1 MTLRFRWCSLGFFS
15 LFLGA
20 WFATA
25 AEPLRLVMQD
35 GGWGGA
41 PTNNIRAVLL
51 SAGGEIWRH
60 CPHTRLAEI
69 RVHHRGDYPQTNW
82 ERGKDGCI
90 VIGLNTSDTYWAQYA
105 YQFAH
110 EFCHALATHSGD
122 WEIKWRAGGKP
133 NHWLE
138 ESLCETASLFALRA
152 MGRAWVKSP
161 PYSNWKSFAPA
172 LTNYAQQRLDEPK
185 HKLPPDT
192 EFPAWF
198 RAEEASLRA
207 HSTQREKNGIIA
219 AQLLPLFE
227 AEPRGWETVTFLNL
241 GTRDKKMSLA
251 AFLAEWQMNV
261 SPELRPFVAKVAMV
275 FGVTL

>member
-20 WFATA
+20 CFATA

-51 SAGGEIWRH
+51 SAGGEIWKH
-60 CPHTRLAEI
+60 CPHTKLDEL
-69 RVHHRGDYPQTNW
+69 RVQYRSDDPQTNW
-82 ERGKDGCI
+82 KRGSDGRI
-90 VIGLNTSDTYWAQYA
+90 VIGLTAREMYWQQYA

-110 EFCHALATHSGD
+110 EFCHALATQSD
-122 WEIKWRAGGKP
+122 DPSKRWRGAGKP

-152 MGRAWVKSP
+152 MGRSWESAP
-161 PYSNWKSFAPA
+161 PYRNWKSYAPK
-172 LTNYAQQRLDEPK
+172 LTSYAQKRLDDPK
-185 HKLPPDT
+185 HQLPPDT
-192 EFPAWF
+192 EFRAWF
-198 RAEEASLRA
+198 RAEEASLRQ